1 MMMIKENEKLNQEA
15 IKLIKESKKLE
26 EKAANLYGKAS
37 YLRRQAELVCIHNQT
52 ELKYDYQ
59 SGSYLDR
66 AVYIKKVVC
75 EICGKVLDEERTIG
89 GYE

>member
-1 MMMIKENEKLNQEA
+1 MIKENEKQNQA
-15 IKLIKESKKLE
+15 TIKLIKESKKLE

-52 ELKYDYQ
+52 EPKYEYQ

-66 AVYIKKVVC
+66 AVYINKIVCKV
-75 EICGKVLDEERTIG
+75 CGKVLDEERTIG
-89 GYE
+89 RYG